1 MKNELTAE
9 EWLALAEFVKGV
21 YPSLLVKLSPMF
33 EDVDENKVKAAERAK
48 EKFLE
53 TAKEIDSH
61 ML

>member
-21 YPSLLVKLSPMF
+21 YPSLLVRLSPMF
-33 EDVDENKVKAAERAK
+33 EDVDGNKLKVAERAK

-53 TAKEIDSH
+53 TAEEIEKHDR
-61 ML
+61 